1 MTILKNDAAIRAA
14 TPVVNRA
21 RTEARDALNG
31 VFAGQG
37 ARAFDTMVEAY
48 TRKTDNPRPSAGV
61 PATR

>member
-14 TPVVNRA
+14 APVVNRA

-31 VFAGQG
+31 VFSGQG

-48 TRKTDNPRPSAGV
+48 TRKADQPRAAVGQR
-61 PATR
+61 ATR